1 MNHFPLAM
9 HCNWC
14 EVGTYSIRNWIRDGH
29 FNYCS
34 RPCFDSY
41 TKAAGRNECE
51 YCHTVTPGNTLP
63 DGWVATDGDKFCTKY
78 CAMTMWQHYG
88 KNEHIQELA

>member
-1 MNHFPLAM
+1 MDQTLSI

-14 EVGTYSIRNWIRDGH
+14 EEGTYSIRNWIRDGY
-29 FNYCS
+29 FSYCGDA
-34 RPCFDSY
+34 CFEAY
-41 TKAAGRNECE
+41 VKAAGSNECE
-51 YCHTVTPGNTLP
+51 YCHTVAVGKELP
-63 DGWVATDGDKFCTKY
+63 AGWVATDGDKYCTKY

>member
-1 MNHFPLAM
+1 MNQELTI

-14 EVGTYSIRNWIRDGH
+14 EEGTYSIRNWIRDGY
-29 FNYCS
+29 FSYCS
-34 RPCFDSY
+34 RTCFDSY
-41 TKAAGRNECE
+41 TKAAGRNECD
-51 YCHTVTPGNTLP
+51 YCHTVAVGKELP
-63 DGWVATDGDKFCTKY
+63 AGWVATDGEKYCTKY